1 MTKALVRLKSVSKSY
16 GGVPAL
22 TDVDFHC
29 DAGLVHA
36 ILGEN
41 GAGKSTLMKLL
52 AGVIRPDS
60 GEILISGE
68 AARLPSPRE
77 AARLGIVCM
86 FQELSL
92 MPHLSVGD
100 NIVLSAP
107 RTRLGF
113 LQPSA
118 YDPAR
123 AILDRIGAGG
133 ISLSAR
139 ASELSLAERQLV
151 EIAKAL
157 FRKPRLLIL
166 DEATSALTSRQ
177 VETIFDV
184 LRGLKRQG
192 VAILFISHRMHEVD
206 AIADRISVFRNGRH
220 IDTFDVGTRSPNEV
234 INLMIGRSLEELFP
248 LRGATPNQEAPVV
261 LDISDLGWNGQLHDV
276 SMHVRKGEIVG
287 LGGLDGQGQQ
297 HLMHAVFGVLR
308 GVSGRL
314 EVNGK
319 PINGALPSQVKRAEI
334 GLALVPEDR
343 KTEGL
348 ILEMSIAEN
357 LRLAAL
363 GRVPFGILDI
373 DDGSE
378 ARIRQLID
386 RLALTYGSLESPV
399 ATLSG
404 GNQQK
409 VVIAKWLALSP
420 RCILLM
426 DPTRGIDLPTKAQI
440 YRLLREL
447 ADEGLAVLL
456 QSTDYEELIHLCDR
470 VYVFYG
476 GRIVRELTGDELTPN
491 ALIAA
496 SMNLPISVSARS

>member
-1 MTKALVRLKSVSKSY
+1 MAEPLVRLKSVSKSY

-29 DAGLVHA
+29 EPGLVHA

-52 AGVIRPDS
+52 AGVIQPDS
-60 GEILISGE
+60 GEIAVSGRPV
-68 AARLPSPRE
+68 RLASPRG
-77 AARLGIVCM
+77 AAQHGIVCM

-100 NIVLSAP
+100 NIVISAP
-107 RTRLGF
+107 QTRLGF
-113 LQPSA
+113 LRRAA
-118 YDPAR
+118 YDEAR
-123 AILDRIGAGG
+123 ATLDEIGATG

-139 ASELSLAERQLV
+139 ASDLSLAERQLV

-166 DEATSALTSRQ
+166 DEATSALTNEL
-177 VETIFDV
+177 VETVFGV
-184 LRGLKRQG
+184 LRELKSRG

-220 IDTFDVGTRSPNEV
+220 IDTFDVGTRSSKEV
-234 INLMIGRSLEELFP
+234 IGLMIGRSLEELFP
-248 LRGATPNQEAPVV
+248 PRDDASFDDAPIV
-261 LDISDLGWNGQLHDV
+261 LDVSGLGWNGQLRDV
-276 SMHVRKGEIVG
+276 DLQVRKGEIVG

-308 GVSGRL
+308 KVSGQI

-319 PINGALPSQVKRAEI
+319 QINGILPSHAKRADI

-348 ILEMSIAEN
+348 ILDMSVTEN

-363 GRVPFGILDI
+363 SRAPFGIL
-373 DDGSE
+373 GLNTE
-378 ARIRQLID
+378 AEKRIHQLID
-386 RLALTYGSLESPV
+386 KLSLTCGSFDSPV
-399 ATLSG
+399 TTLSG

-409 VVIAKWLALSP
+409 VVLAKWLALSP
-420 RCILLM
+420 KCLLLM

-447 ADEGLAVLL
+447 AREGLAVML

-470 VYVFYG
+470 VYVFYN
-476 GRIVRELTGDELTPN
+476 GRAVKQLTRDELTPN

-496 SMNLPISVSARS
+496 SMNVPLSADTRS

>member
-1 MTKALVRLKSVSKSY
+1 MAEALVRLKSVSKSY

-29 DAGLVHA
+29 EPGLVHA

-52 AGVIRPDS
+52 AGVIQPDT
-60 GEILISGE
+60 GEIALSGRVT
-68 AARLPSPRE
+68 RLASPRD
-77 AARLGIVCM
+77 AAQQGIVCM

-100 NIVLSAP
+100 NIVISAP
-107 RTRLGF
+107 QTRLGF
-113 LQPSA
+113 LRRAA
-118 YDPAR
+118 YDDAR
-123 AILDRIGAGG
+123 ATLDGIGAIG
-133 ISLSAR
+133 ISLSTR

-166 DEATSALTSRQ
+166 DEATSALTSEL
-177 VETIFDV
+177 VETVFDV
-184 LRGLKRQG
+184 LRELKRQG

-206 AIADRISVFRNGRH
+206 AIADRVSVFRNGRH
-220 IDTFDVGTRSPNEV
+220 IETFDAGTRSPKEV
-234 INLMIGRSLEELFP
+234 IGLMIGRSLEELFP
-248 LRGATPNQEAPVV
+248 PRGDAPPDDAPVV
-261 LDISDLGWNGQLHDV
+261 LNVSDVSWNGQLHNVDLQ
-276 SMHVRKGEIVG
+276 VRKGEIVG

-308 GVSGRL
+308 KVSGRI

-319 PINGALPSQVKRAEI
+319 QINGVLPSQAKRSGI

-348 ILEMSIAEN
+348 ILDMSVTDN

-363 GRVPFGILDI
+363 SRAPFGVLGLDTEGERRI
-373 DDGSE
+373 
-378 ARIRQLID
+378 ARLID
-386 RLALTYGSLESPV
+386 RLSLTCGSFDSPV

-409 VVIAKWLALSP
+409 VVLAKWLALSP
-420 RCILLM
+420 KCLLLM
-426 DPTRGIDLPTKAQI
+426 DPTRGIDLPTKAQL
-440 YRLLREL
+440 YQLLREL
-447 ADEGLAVLL
+447 AREGLAVVLH
-456 QSTDYEELIHLCDR
+456 STDYEELIHLCDR
-470 VYVFYG
+470 VYVFYN
-476 GRIVRELTGDELTPN
+476 GRTVRQLTGSELTPS
-491 ALIAA
+491 ALIEA
-496 SMNLPISVSARS
+496 SMNLPLPAGIRS

>member
-1 MTKALVRLKSVSKSY
+1 MAEPLVRLKSVSKSY

-29 DAGLVHA
+29 EAGLIHA

-52 AGVIRPDS
+52 AGVIQPDS
-60 GEILISGE
+60 GEIAVSGRMI
-68 AARLPSPRE
+68 RLASPRE
-77 AARLGIVCM
+77 AAQRGIVCM

-100 NIVLSAP
+100 NIVISSP
-107 RTRLGF
+107 QTRFGL
-113 LQPSA
+113 LRRAA
-118 YDPAR
+118 YDEARVMLDRVGAR
-123 AILDRIGAGG
+123 AI
-133 ISLSAR
+133 SLWAR
-139 ASELSLAERQLV
+139 VSELSLAQQQLV

-166 DEATSALTSRQ
+166 DEATSALTSEL
-177 VETIFDV
+177 VETVFGV
-184 LRGLKRQG
+184 LRELRKQG
-192 VAILFISHRMHEVD
+192 VAVLFISHRMHEVD
-206 AIADRISVFRNGRH
+206 AIADRTSVFRNGRH
-220 IDTFDVGTRSPNEV
+220 IATFDVGTRSAKEV
-234 INLMIGRSLEELFP
+234 IDLMIGRSLEELFP
-248 LRGATPNQEAPVV
+248 RRCVALSDDAPVV
-261 LDISDLGWNGQLHDV
+261 LKVSDLGWNGQLRDV
-276 SMHVRKGEIVG
+276 NLHVRKGEIVG

-308 GVSGRL
+308 KVSGQV

-319 PINGALPSQVKRAEI
+319 RINGILPSQAKRADV

-348 ILEMSIAEN
+348 ILEMSVKEN

-363 GRVPFGILDI
+363 SRAPFGILGLDTE
-373 DDGSE
+373 SE
-378 ARIRQLID
+378 QKIRRLTD
-386 RLALTYGSLESPV
+386 RLSLTCGSFDSAV

-409 VVIAKWLALSP
+409 VVLAKWLALSP
-420 RCILLM
+420 KCLLLM

-440 YRLLREL
+440 YRLLRQL
-447 ADEGLAVLL
+447 AAEGLAVVL

-470 VYVFYG
+470 VYVFYN
-476 GRIVRELTGDELTPN
+476 GRTVKQLTGHELTPN

-496 SMNLPISVSARS
+496 SMNVPHSAGARP

>member
-1 MTKALVRLKSVSKSY
+1 MADPLVRLKAVSKSY

-29 DAGLVHA
+29 EASLVHA

-52 AGVIRPDS
+52 AGMIVPDA
-60 GEILISGE
+60 GEIAISGQPTRLASPRD
-68 AARLPSPRE
+68 AARH
-77 AARLGIVCM
+77 GIVCM

-92 MPHLSVGD
+92 MPHLTVGD
-100 NIVLSAP
+100 NIVIAAP
-107 RTRLGF
+107 QTRFGL
-113 LQPSA
+113 LRRAA
-118 YDPAR
+118 YDDAR
-123 AILDRIGAGG
+123 ATLDGIGATG

-139 ASELSLAERQLV
+139 VSELSLAERQLV
-151 EIAKAL
+151 EIAKAM

-166 DEATSALTSRQ
+166 DEATSALTSEL
-177 VETIFDV
+177 VESIFGV
-184 LRGLKRQG
+184 LRQLKKQG
-192 VAILFISHRMHEVD
+192 VAILFISHRMHEVN

-220 IDTFDVGTRSPNEV
+220 IQTFDVGTRSPDEV
-234 INLMIGRSLEELFP
+234 IDLMIGRSLEELFP
-248 LRGATPNQEAPVV
+248 SRCAPPPGDAPIV
-261 LDISDLGWNGQLHDV
+261 LKIADLSWNEQLHNVD
-276 SMHVRKGEIVG
+276 MHVRKGEIVG

-297 HLMHAVFGVLR
+297 QLMHAAFGVLR
-308 GVSGRL
+308 KVSGRV

-319 PINGALPSQVKRAEI
+319 PISGILPSHAKRADI

-348 ILEMSIAEN
+348 ILNMSVAEN
-357 LRLAAL
+357 LQLATLSRA
-363 GRVPFGILDI
+363 PFGLLDL
-373 DDGSE
+373 DADGQG
-378 ARIRQLID
+378 RIRHLID
-386 RLALTYGSLESPV
+386 RLALTYGSLDAPV

-409 VVIAKWLALSP
+409 VVLAKWLALSP
-420 RCILLM
+420 KCLLLM

-447 ADEGLAVLL
+447 AREGVAVVL

-470 VYVFYG
+470 VYVFYNG
-476 GRIVRELTGDELTPN
+476 QTAKELSGEELTPN

-496 SMNLPISVSARS
+496 SMNVPLAAGAEP

>member
-1 MTKALVRLKSVSKSY
+1 MAEPLIRLKSVSKSY

-29 DAGLVHA
+29 EPGLVHA

-52 AGVIRPDS
+52 AGVIQPDA
-60 GEILISGE
+60 GEIVLSG
-68 AARLPSPRE
+68 ATTRLASPRE
-77 AARLGIVCM
+77 AARHGIVCM

-100 NIVLSAP
+100 NIVISAP
-107 RTRLGF
+107 QTRFGL
-113 LQPSA
+113 LNRAA
-118 YDPAR
+118 YTEAR
-123 AILDRIGAGG
+123 AILDGIGAAG
-133 ISLSAR
+133 ISLAAR

-166 DEATSALTSRQ
+166 DEATSALTNELVQ
-177 VETIFDV
+177 TVFNV
-184 LRGLKRQG
+184 LRDLKRRG

-206 AIADRISVFRNGRH
+206 AIAGRISVFRNGRH
-220 IDTFDVGTRSPNEV
+220 IDTFDVGRRSAKEV
-234 INLMIGRSLEELFP
+234 IDLMIGRSLEELFP
-248 LRGATPNQEAPVV
+248 PRPGAPADQTPVV
-261 LDISDLGWNGQLHDV
+261 LDISNLDWNGQLRHV

-308 GVSGRL
+308 KVSGRVQ
-314 EVNGK
+314 VNGRETS
-319 PINGALPSQVKRAEI
+319 GVLPSQAKRSGI

-348 ILEMSIAEN
+348 ILDMSVAEN

-363 GRVPFGILDI
+363 SSAPFGILGFDRKS
-373 DDGSE
+373 D

-386 RLALTYGSLESPV
+386 RLALTYRSLDAPV

-409 VVIAKWLALSP
+409 VVLAKWLALSP
-420 RCILLM
+420 KCLLLM

-447 ADEGLAVLL
+447 AGEGLAVVL
-456 QSTDYEELIHLCDR
+456 QSTDYEELVHLCDR
-470 VYVFYG
+470 VYVFYNG
-476 GRIVRELTGDELTPN
+476 EIVRELSGNVLTPN

-496 SMNLPISVSARS
+496 SMNVPASAGAHA